1 MQTAED
7 IKTEF
12 LATWDMVLSAPEMVG
27 AGPHGTRM
35 VIRVLEGRIE
45 GPHFRGQTLAS
56 TSDALLIRHDGV
68 AELNVRSSMKTD
80 DGEAVYMEYR
90 GIMHGTPEVMQAGFA
105 GKPIAPSDLYFR
117 MAAFFETA
125 SPRYEWLN
133 KILAVGNGVVAL
145 PKLSASLFV
154 VR

>member
-12 LATWDMVLSAPEMVG
+12 LATWDMVLSVPEMIG
-27 AGPHGTRM
+27 TGPHGTRM

-45 GPHFRGQTLAS
+45 GPHFKGQTLPS
-56 TSDALLIRHDGV
+56 TSDWLLIRPDGV

-80 DGEAVYMEYR
+80 DGDALYMEYR
-90 GIMHGTPEVMQAGFA
+90 GLMHGTPEVMQAGFA

-125 SPRYEWLN
+125 SPKYAWLN
-133 KILAVGNGVVAL
+133 RCVTVGNGIVAL
-145 PKLSASLFV
+145 PKLSASLFI

>member
-1 MQTAED
+1 MQTAEE
-7 IKTEF
+7 IRTEF
-12 LATWDMVLSAPEMVG
+12 LATWDMVLSAPEPIG
-27 AGPHGTRM
+27 PGPHGNRL

-45 GPHFRGQTLAS
+45 GPHFKGVTLPS
-56 TSDALLIRHDGV
+56 TSDWLLIRADGV

-90 GIMHGTPEVMQAGFA
+90 GLMHGTPEVMQAGFA
-105 GKPIAPSDLYFR
+105 GKPIPPSDLYFR

-125 SPRYEWLN
+125 SPKYDWLN
-133 KILAVGNGVVAL
+133 RCVCVGNGVVAL
-145 PKLSASLFV
+145 PKLTASLFV